1 MRTRCMVGR
10 VVSAFLALAIP
21 AAAATAGPLP
31 RIAVSLPAGVSPAE
45 IVRAVQACGGR
56 EVLVVL
62 PPVNARIG
70 GASEAPRGVETAV
83 LQAGPSPATGGT
95 PVRLA
100 RAYVHLRVEVGDVSA
115 TGREREVLV
124 ERQVADIVRAL
135 ALDAQ
140 PVAGLVVEPI
150 GAAAS
155 NDLLQFALAMLII
168 KARAAKPNLEVAL
181 VLPDRTDAGPGG
193 ADLQRP
199 RELFCPLLPRT
210 PLRSH
215 QPDLRVRRGARTRA
229 VLGSRR
235 RERLGADGLPRER
248 LARPGRNCPP
258 SSPARSSSPTC
269 RGK

>member
-1 MRTRCMVGR
+1 MRTRCMVGW

-31 RIAVSLPAGVSPAE
+31 LIAVSLPAGVSPAE
-45 IVRAVQACGGR
+45 IVRAVQACGSQ

-62 PPVNARIG
+62 PPVSARIG

-83 LQAGPSPATGGT
+83 LQAGPSPATDRT

-100 RAYVHLRVEVGDVSA
+100 RAYLHLRVEVGDISA
-115 TGREREVLV
+115 TGRQREVLV
-124 ERQVADIVRAL
+124 ERQVADIVWAL

-155 NDLLQFALAMLII
+155 NDLLQFALATLII

-181 VLPDRTDAGPGG
+181 VLPEAAGGVHARVDAQPRRGRRPEAVRRSRLQHRDGGPT
-193 ADLQRP
+193 R
-199 RELFCPLLPRT
+199 
-210 PLRSH
+210 
-215 QPDLRVRRGARTRA
+215 DLRPGLGQPGA
-229 VLGSRR
+229 
-235 RERLGADGLPRER
+235 
-248 LARPGRNCPP
+248 ARQPGPNP
-258 SSPARSSSPTC
+258 
-269 RGK
+269 